1 MSFKLYIKNI
11 TPSVKVGNESVEG
24 CIEPNSFKEIE
35 NILKRNYGWKM
46 NYNFVLRNLNII
58 WKGRNEIEVDKDI
71 NTLICKWVCL
81 TIENLKKCLFL

>member
-35 NILKRNYGWKM
+35 NILKRNYG
-46 NYNFVLRNLNII
+46 
-58 WKGRNEIEVDKDI
+58 
-71 NTLICKWVCL
+71 
-81 TIENLKKCLFL
+81 